1 MLLWL
6 LLLYL
11 LSDNTVAGV
20 LAVLL
25 TNIPMLLL
33 LSPLLCGGP
42 LSLLLLLLVVML
54 LLLLLVVLVLVVVI
68 EPLLL
73 AVHAP
78 HAGPFTPLL
87 WLLLL
92 LLPSPHLTAA
102 LLLRE
107 SSCSSVPAAA
117 HLWQC
122 GALSRHKGHITSH
135 HITLSITLHST
146 PLHIIGAQVVGSR
159 YTVLS

>member
-1 MLLWL
+1 MLLWLLLL

-25 TNIPMLLL
+25 TNIPVLLLL
-33 LSPLLCGGP
+33 LSPLLCGCP

-54 LLLLLVVLVLVVVI
+54 LLLVLVVLVLVVVI
-68 EPLLL
+68 KPLLL

-78 HAGPFTPLL
+78 HAGPFTPL

-92 LLPSPHLTAA
+92 LLPSPQHSSACEGEQLQLRASCTPVAVRGPV
-102 LLLRE
+102 LLCVTSLG
-107 SSCSSVPAAA
+107 SY
-117 HLWQC
+117 
-122 GALSRHKGHITSH
+122 HITSH
-135 HITLSITLHST
+135 SL
-146 PLHIIGAQVVGSR
+146 
-159 YTVLS
+159 

>member
-25 TNIPMLLL
+25 TNIPVLLLL
-33 LSPLLCGGP
+33 LSPLLCGCP

-54 LLLLLVVLVLVVVI
+54 LLLVLVVLVLVVVI

-78 HAGPFTPLL
+78 HAGPLH
-87 WLLLL
+87 
-92 LLPSPHLTAA
+92 SAVVVVVVVA
-102 LLLRE
+102 
-107 SSCSSVPAAA
+107 
-117 HLWQC
+117 
-122 GALSRHKGHITSH
+122 ITS
-135 HITLSITLHST
+135 
-146 PLHIIGAQVVGSR
+146 AQ
-159 YTVLS
+159 LCL

>member
-6 LLLYL
+6 LL

-33 LSPLLCGGP
+33 LLSPLLCRGP

-78 HAGPFTPLL
+78 HAGPFTPL

-92 LLPSPHLTAA
+92 LLPSPHRSSAYEGEQLQ
-102 LLLRE
+102 LRA
-107 SSCSSVPAAA
+107 SCSTPVAVRGPGL
-117 HLWQC
+117 HRVT
-122 GALSRHKGHITSH
+122 SRGSYHITSH
-135 HITLSITLHST
+135 HTLYNR
-146 PLHIIGAQVVGSR
+146 A
-159 YTVLS
+159 